1 MSSTPIVRE
10 HSDVCTQGHCAC
22 GLESSPNQMTDNEQR
37 IERLHQ
43 LALGAARDL
52 AHARRKL
59 GEAQAKYQVA
69 ADEYNRAV
77 LDSWGWVHAS

>member
-1 MSSTPIVRE
+1 MKPVMQCTCGSAIEDHVRSASMHFAGCPIRTAN
-10 HSDVCTQGHCAC
+10 D
-22 GLESSPNQMTDNEQR
+22 